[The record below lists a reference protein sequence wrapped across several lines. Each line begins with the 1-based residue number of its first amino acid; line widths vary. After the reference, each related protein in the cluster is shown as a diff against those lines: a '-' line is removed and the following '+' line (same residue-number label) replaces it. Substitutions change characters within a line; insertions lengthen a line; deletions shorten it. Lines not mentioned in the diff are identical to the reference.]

1 MCSSYRQAY
10 FFISRSNNNVFNY
23 NETMGNNHSNFQIEE
38 QETSLKDLLDNL
50 YTSTMQKVD
59 ELVKDT
65 RKLKEKYQ
73 L

>member
-1 MCSSYRQAY
+1 
-10 FFISRSNNNVFNY
+10 
-23 NETMGNNHSNFQIEE
+23 MGNNHSNFQIEE

>member
-1 MCSSYRQAY
+1 MD
-10 FFISRSNNNVFNY
+10 NK
-23 NETMGNNHSNFQIEE
+23 HSNLQIEE

>member
-1 MCSSYRQAY
+1 MDKEYLYCKERD
-10 FFISRSNNNVFNY
+10 
-23 NETMGNNHSNFQIEE
+23 EE
-38 QETSLKDLLDNL
+38 QSLQSLMDNL